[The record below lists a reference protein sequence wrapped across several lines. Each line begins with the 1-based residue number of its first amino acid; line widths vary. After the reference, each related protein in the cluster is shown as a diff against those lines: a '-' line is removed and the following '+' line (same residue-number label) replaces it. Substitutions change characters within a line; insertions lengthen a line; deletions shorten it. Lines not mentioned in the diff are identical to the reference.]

1 MIRSASLAALVLLTI
16 IAVAAVAQE
25 QTTTAQGMTRPH
37 QMMHGS
43 GGTGGMMGTCPMMGG
58 GMGMGMMMVMMLLMA
73 GFWIAAIAAL
83 VALTL
88 FLLRK
93 SRQLTPPAGTS
104 V

>member
-1 MIRSASLAALVLLTI
+1 
-16 IAVAAVAQE
+16 
-25 QTTTAQGMTRPH
+25 MTRMH

-43 GGTGGMMGTCPMMGG
+43 DGTGGMMGTCPTMGG

-83 VALTL
+83 VALTI

-93 SRQLTPPAGTS
+93 SRQLTPPTTS
-104 V
+104 S